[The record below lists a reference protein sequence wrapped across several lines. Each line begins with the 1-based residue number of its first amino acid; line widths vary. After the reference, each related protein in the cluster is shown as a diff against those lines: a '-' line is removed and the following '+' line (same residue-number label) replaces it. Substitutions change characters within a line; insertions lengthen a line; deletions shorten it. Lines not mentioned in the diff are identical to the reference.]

1 MTRLATCLTSA
12 DHLTPPSP
20 PAAAIPAPQRP
31 PIKAWVELL
40 GNPRY
45 HVMRFHAIAPR
56 SAAITTTSPGLIAN
70 VLARVLET
78 VAGKNA
84 TGVKAAHTW
93 THAEGPTE

>member
-1 MTRLATCLTSA
+1 MMKINKIAKIPAATKPSGGEMTRLAICLTSA

-45 HVMRFHAIAPR
+45 QVIRFHAIAPS
-56 SAAITTTSPGLIAN
+56 SAAITTTSPGLIDS
-70 VLARVLET
+70 VLAT
-78 VAGKNA
+78 VFEPLA
-84 TGVKAAHTW
+84 
-93 THAEGPTE
+93 